1 MEMNKQTPLSKSL
14 ILLLAI
20 TCGVVVANMYYIQ
33 PIGTKV
39 AANLSVNTSAVG
51 LLTMLTQLGYAL
63 GLLFLVPLG
72 DVVDRPK
79 LIIRMAGLSALSLL
93 VAFFAPNF
101 ALFAVASFLIGL
113 LSIVPQI
120 IIPYGAV
127 LAGPAARGKTMG
139 ILLSGLLMGI
149 LLSRTV
155 SGLLASWFSWR
166 SVYLFALCL
175 VGALTVLLYLKL
187 PRTQG
192 TLEKES
198 TVSYLASLK
207 SLPKLVKEQRLL
219 REAAI
224 NGFFMFGTFSLFW
237 STLIF
242 YISSPAYGW
251 GTFEAGILAI
261 FGLSGAVAAPIV
273 GRLADSYSERRI
285 VGMGLVMQTISFLA
299 LFIAGDYVAVL
310 LVAIILLDVG
320 NQFGQVANQSRVQ
333 GLGEATSNRNNTIF
347 MFMYFIGGA
356 TGSLLGSMM
365 WQHYGWVGVTVT
377 GLIFQ
382 LCAFFFQAIIY
393 PDKRK

>member
-1 MEMNKQTPLSKSL
+1 
-14 ILLLAI
+14 
-20 TCGVVVANMYYIQ
+20 
-33 PIGTKV
+33 
-39 AANLSVNTSAVG
+39 
-51 LLTMLTQLGYAL
+51 
-63 GLLFLVPLG
+63 
-72 DVVDRPK
+72 
-79 LIIRMAGLSALSLL
+79 
-93 VAFFAPNF
+93 
-101 ALFAVASFLIGL
+101 
-113 LSIVPQI
+113 
-120 IIPYGAV
+120 
-127 LAGPAARGKTMG
+127 
-139 ILLSGLLMGI
+139 
-149 LLSRTV
+149 
-155 SGLLASWFSWR
+155 
-166 SVYLFALCL
+166 
-175 VGALTVLLYLKL
+175 
-187 PRTQG
+187 
-192 TLEKES
+192 
-198 TVSYLASLK
+198 
-207 SLPKLVKEQRLL
+207 
-219 REAAI
+219 
-224 NGFFMFGTFSLFW
+224 MFGTFSLFW

-382 LCAFFFQAIIY
+382 LCAFIFQY
-393 PDKRK
+393 YFSTRRKNIQQSLES